1 MAHTIRPLVFFS
13 FDEADRWTVWRIRNL
28 AFDREY
34 SVLDFDVADLHLR
47 WAAATPEE
55 RRRAIATATEWIADE
70 VAASVESGMPVF
82 AMRLPDT
89 NGPVPECLA
98 SRGIVVHA
106 WDEATLQQLTTGGS
120 SI

>member
-1 MAHTIRPLVFFS
+1 
-13 FDEADRWTVWRIRNL
+13 
-28 AFDREY
+28 
-34 SVLDFDVADLHLR
+34 VLDFDVADLHLR

-55 RRRAIATATEWIADE
+55 RRRAIATATLPCNVTIVFIGENSHSSEWIADE